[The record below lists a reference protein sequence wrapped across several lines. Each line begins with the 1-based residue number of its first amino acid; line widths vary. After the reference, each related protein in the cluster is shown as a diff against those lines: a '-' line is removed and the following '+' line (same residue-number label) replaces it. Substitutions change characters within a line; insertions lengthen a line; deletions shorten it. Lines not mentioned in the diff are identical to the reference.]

1 MPRGRPAKGS
11 TKNGKAT
18 EETETKAAVV
28 EPEQQQGNRSS
39 MRLRAQSKVS
49 DSKENVAAEQ
59 KKKPGRKRKAAA
71 APDEEKSEEST
82 VVADEAA
89 APKDEAAPTKEE
101 EAPAKDEEPAPAKE
115 EDSKA
120 DPKEEDE
127 DEEPAPTDASKPSQE
142 GEIKVNRA
150 PVLTMWV
157 AAVAERQGFT
167 FDEAVTFGKAISGLF
182 AHSKGKRIG
191 VIDEAPKDAEAETD
205 KKKAKMEKFDVF
217 GNSIYGKTTDK
228 GRFAL
233 ESGKAIAPNT
243 VKAYLHRAFKDDYDR
258 VREAFEALANSM
270 EPEEIGSKAYNLYEK
285 FRPQVPDGAKGWG
298 ARGLLDLKHVQEL
311 AASG

>member
-11 TKNGKAT
+11 TKNGKAA
-18 EETETKAAVV
+18 EEPETKAAV
-28 EPEQQQGNRSS
+28 EQQGNRSS

-49 DSKENVAAEQ
+49 DNKENVAAEQ
-59 KKKPGRKRKAAA
+59 KKKAGRKRKAAG
-71 APDEEKSEEST
+71 APAEEKSEEST
-82 VVADEAA
+82 VADEA
-89 APKDEAAPTKEE
+89 APKDEAAPAKEEAAPTKEE
-101 EAPAKDEEPAPAKE
+101 AAAPAKE
-115 EDSKA
+115 EESNP

-191 VIDEAPKDAEAETD
+191 VIDDAPKDPDAETD

>member
-1 MPRGRPAKGS
+1 M
-11 TKNGKAT
+11 
-18 EETETKAAVV
+18 
-28 EPEQQQGNRSS
+28 
-39 MRLRAQSKVS
+39 
-49 DSKENVAAEQ
+49 
-59 KKKPGRKRKAAA
+59 
-71 APDEEKSEEST
+71 
-82 VVADEAA
+82 
-89 APKDEAAPTKEE
+89 
-101 EAPAKDEEPAPAKE
+101 
-115 EDSKA
+115 
-120 DPKEEDE
+120 
-127 DEEPAPTDASKPSQE
+127 
-142 GEIKVNRA
+142 NRA

-191 VIDEAPKDAEAETD
+191 VIEEAPKDGDAETD

-258 VREAFEALANSM
+258 VR
-270 EPEEIGSKAYNLYEK
+270 GST
-285 FRPQVPDGAKGWG
+285 
-298 ARGLLDLKHVQEL
+298 LL
-311 AASG
+311 

>member
-11 TKNGKAT
+11 TKNGKAA
-18 EETETKAAVV
+18 EEPGEHAETKAAV
-28 EPEQQQGNRSS
+28 EQQGNRSS

-49 DSKENVAAEQ
+49 DNKENVAAEQ
-59 KKKPGRKRKAAA
+59 KKKAGRKRKAAG
-71 APDEEKSEEST
+71 APAEEKSEEST
-82 VVADEAA
+82 VADEA
-89 APKDEAAPTKEE
+89 APKDEAAPAKEEAAPTKEE
-101 EAPAKDEEPAPAKE
+101 AAAPAKE
-115 EDSKA
+115 EESNP

-191 VIDEAPKDAEAETD
+191 VIDDAPKDPDAETD